1 MDAQRRIGQYREAP
15 GSDIVKQGLLKK
27 LKTMKKKY
35 FILRSTSS
43 SGPSRLDYYDSEK
56 KFKTGHL
63 PKRSIHLFK
72 CFNINKKIDKHKSV
86 ISIFEGTE
94 CFSVIAD
101 SEEEQEDWLSKLL
114 EYQNEY
120 LPDGE
125 GPKPHFEYVWQGSIK
140 KKSKT
145 SCTRIEGP
153 YRLCLSNKE
162 VSLVELDKFHP
173 SYVFQF
179 SSIRRCGHSDNFF
192 FMEVGRTAVT
202 GSGELWMLVED
213 TQTSLY
219 MHNRILEEMA
229 TSRAQQQEGFRR
241 RSNTGGPPHSSDHSY
256 KIRGR
261 TTSESHHNPG
271 SPRRARAPIN
281 RPQSTVVYSRSS
293 HPNLDHIPSGG
304 SSPSPFDTSLLE
316 EMRLRSDSTNSR
328 TSHTSHTSRHSELA
342 HGLSSYEN
350 IERAMPDGS
359 FVLEDYD
366 DPSSSNDDYLPM
378 SPGQASPVQRSR
390 SRSPT
395 PPVKTLEMKQGQ
407 TAFYDDYLSM
417 TPGQPAS
424 QGQAHGHGQGHKIRT
439 LTPPPPTGNSD
450 YLAMTPGSGQR
461 SMTPSPTRHL
471 ERPASAGSE
480 GQDSTGKGD
489 GYMDMKPGS
498 GVSSPGNDSYMSRTP
513 PPSGHAPPDKSGY
526 VSMAPPVTAAGSGYI
541 DMTPGQRTPTDL
553 GPGYMIMEGN
563 KTPRMTAPIPI
574 RPKEPGYMDMIPT
587 GQPLATVKES
597 GSGEAYLPMSPSGQ
611 SPMSMES
618 LKPVKAYSYLSD
630 SDSVSGDFPK
640 RAYSV
645 GSRPVTKPTYKYHQ
659 QPDFLRREQRDSSK
673 SSSAPHLITNKR
685 PPYIQ
690 GHQDGSYYASSPL
703 STSVK
708 SEDSDSFMEM
718 DFIRPRTSSDSYG
731 CRPRASSFGKQVTQP
746 HRPRSSSYGQ
756 GSKGNM
762 RHLIANLRNDSFE
775 SIGNTS
781 TDMSGRR
788 RSQES
793 IEKMSSSSRNS
804 SNDSLKKL
812 NEDSYAKKNFPA
824 SEYMDMGFDK
834 RKTPSPNVQ
843 SAMSPQPNITGYVDM
858 TIGTP
863 KSTSRGVSPSSSTH
877 SLGSSPA
884 SSVGHNLYD
893 KSHSST
899 KIVKASGKPIQKS
912 GYKTLSPN
920 VPSENHLKVTTR
932 LKMNDKR
939 SPSSSGKES
948 EDESYVQFK
957 PSKAMPIGVT
967 VFDDNSYKTQE
978 YGLKSRP
985 NIKVQHG
992 YSKSYDSA
1000 IFSPEMAAGMS
1011 DSTNDYQGGGK
1022 YRHEEKHR
1030 SKTNEGLCVRK
1041 KINTDKEKAL
1051 SRKYSSKSEKELVK
1065 SPGLESR
1072 LRKGNN
1078 HGGVT
1083 PPNKTSRSHSPTI
1096 EKKLDY
1102 TSMPDDDLFSNKM
1115 FTNKNTQP
1123 EVKKDDGVYLEYLP
1137 GDPATSTSVYNSKV
1151 SGTSKSGVKNSV
1163 ANKGVDRIDKADKI
1177 GDRIGPKSPNL
1188 EARMEQPRRVFP
1200 DREYCEIDFPGQVEQ
1215 DKLVNEQGNP
1225 DHVINKNE
1233 SERLSNAS
1241 RKGGENQTP
1250 KRTNSSRKSSEGFA
1264 TRKHSESSV
1273 KTLDDSN
1280 GSKNGGVEKTPKK
1293 SSESQL
1299 TGKGESDML
1308 KPSSDYMEADPAP
1321 LKASPLRIVKE
1332 KERSHES
1339 SPTKVKKKGTSDD
1352 FSYMDFDPAS
1362 DKDTGAGK
1370 EEKSES
1376 ITTPQRVKS
1385 YIAHSVVAEDIG
1397 KDDEIFV
1404 NTASNK
1410 VMIGGSNQGRSL
1422 SDNDRL
1428 TRKESDV
1435 DSGITFTCSARSNT
1449 STEQKGGKTELYR
1462 SVSQQSGNNSES
1474 IDLGQRGE
1482 SLSDVTT
1489 GIDRQTSQSS
1499 ISSAHSTRKSSQDS
1513 MGFHRMSSQ
1522 SSHESV
1528 SSVRKLSQDS
1538 STGLVR
1544 KPSQSSQESI
1554 GSVKLYSLDKA
1565 HRQMVVKSTMPV
1577 AQEGQPIQDEGYCDI
1592 DYEKVLIEKDKAISN
1607 PCTTKMHHRSGSNSS
1622 SNSDRSRKVLD
1633 SMTSEDEIPMPDPAR
1648 SFIGELPV
1656 PDNTVSFIADDT
1668 GEGASGLQCSVGSPM
1683 KPPLGG
1689 RRSSPGLVKDSDVL
1703 RGSMPGRNLGN
1714 GSQGNVHV
1722 AGVSRQTSV
1731 PTGPSKSPRT
1741 SGEIQI
1747 SGRTRHPSGPA
1758 VMSTQYGKS
1767 GNGLRGPGQNTS
1779 SLEPLVSVLELHK
1792 QKSMPCMNIPVFE
1805 KVPNVSEL
1813 LQDSG
1818 HPSRHSFSDLTQYE
1832 EMSFPADK
1840 LGQKS
1845 QTKCTSQQH
1854 LNEVASKTS
1863 NELHYADLE
1872 LNNSKENV
1880 HDKSPRVKS
1889 RHTSSN
1895 DDITQGTV
1903 SYAEIDYQKTENLK
1917 MGSDVKF
1924 TL

>member
-72 CFNINKKIDKHKSV
+72 CFNINKKIDKHKS
-86 ISIFEGTE
+86 
-94 CFSVIAD
+94 
-101 SEEEQEDWLSKLL
+101 
-114 EYQNEY
+114 
-120 LPDGE
+120 
-125 GPKPHFEYVWQGSIK
+125 
-140 KKSKT
+140 
-145 SCTRIEGP
+145 
-153 YRLCLSNKE
+153 
-162 VSLVELDKFHP
+162 
-173 SYVFQF
+173 F

-219 MHNRILEEMA
+219 MHNRILE
-229 TSRAQQQEGFRR
+229 
-241 RSNTGGPPHSSDHSY
+241 
-256 KIRGR
+256 
-261 TTSESHHNPG
+261 

-304 SSPSPFDTSLLE
+304 SSPS
-316 EMRLRSDSTNSR
+316 
-328 TSHTSHTSRHSELA
+328 
-342 HGLSSYEN
+342 
-350 IERAMPDGS
+350 
-359 FVLEDYD
+359 LEDYD

-417 TPGQPAS
+417 T
-424 QGQAHGHGQGHKIRT
+424 
-439 LTPPPPTGNSD
+439 
-450 YLAMTPGSGQR
+450 
-461 SMTPSPTRHL
+461 
-471 ERPASAGSE
+471 PASAGSE

-541 DMTPGQRTPTDL
+541 DMTPGQR
-553 GPGYMIMEGN
+553 
-563 KTPRMTAPIPI
+563 
-574 RPKEPGYMDMIPT
+574 
-587 GQPLATVKES
+587 S
-597 GSGEAYLPMSPSGQ
+597 
-611 SPMSMES
+611 
-618 LKPVKAYSYLSD
+618 
-630 SDSVSGDFPK
+630 
-640 RAYSV
+640 
-645 GSRPVTKPTYKYHQ
+645 
-659 QPDFLRREQRDSSK
+659 
-673 SSSAPHLITNKR
+673 
-685 PPYIQ
+685 
-690 GHQDGSYYASSPL
+690 
-703 STSVK
+703 
-708 SEDSDSFMEM
+708 
-718 DFIRPRTSSDSYG
+718 
-731 CRPRASSFGKQVTQP
+731 
-746 HRPRSSSYGQ
+746 
-756 GSKGNM
+756 
-762 RHLIANLRNDSFE
+762 
-775 SIGNTS
+775 
-781 TDMSGRR
+781 RR

-1633 SMTSEDEIPMPDPAR
+1633 
-1648 SFIGELPV
+1648 
-1656 PDNTVSFIADDT
+1656 N
-1668 GEGASGLQCSVGSPM
+1668 
-1683 KPPLGG
+1683 
-1689 RRSSPGLVKDSDVL
+1689 
-1703 RGSMPGRNLGN
+1703 
-1714 GSQGNVHV
+1714 
-1722 AGVSRQTSV
+1722 
-1731 PTGPSKSPRT
+1731 
-1741 SGEIQI
+1741 
-1747 SGRTRHPSGPA
+1747 
-1758 VMSTQYGKS
+1758 
-1767 GNGLRGPGQNTS
+1767 
-1779 SLEPLVSVLELHK
+1779 
-1792 QKSMPCMNIPVFE
+1792 
-1805 KVPNVSEL
+1805 
-1813 LQDSG
+1813 
-1818 HPSRHSFSDLTQYE
+1818 LTQYE

-1880 HDKSPRVKS
+1880 HDKSPR
-1889 RHTSSN
+1889 N
-1895 DDITQGTV
+1895 CILIIDI
-1903 SYAEIDYQKTENLK
+1903 
-1917 MGSDVKF
+1917 
-1924 TL
+1924 